1 MKRFDGPDALLMFQK
16 MRFALK
22 RKLLNLL
29 QDQTWFVSLSIT
41 VLTASTLA
49 SIQPHSRMFLINS
62 VLTCSETRGWV
73 SMLLFWHMGKRKF
86 SVTIPCTTVSLF
98 AQLQRTPPLFRGA
111 YELSIEFTM
120 QKRVMKGF
128 PMKGMLML
136 VVVVVMMAVLAEGEE
151 RTADCSKS
159 CILQG
164 MLYAVKLQPIYYTI
178 S

>member
-1 MKRFDGPDALLMFQK
+1 MYCNYFNILL
-16 MRFALK
+16 AYG
-22 RKLLNLL
+22 
-29 QDQTWFVSLSIT
+29 QTKIFGHPT
-41 VLTASTLA
+41 M
-49 SIQPHSRMFLINS
+49 HY
-62 VLTCSETRGWV
+62 
-73 SMLLFWHMGKRKF
+73 
-86 SVTIPCTTVSLF
+86 TVSLF
-98 AQLQRTPPLFRGA
+98 AQLQRIPPLFRGA

-136 VVVVVMMAVLAEGEE
+136 VVVVMMAVLAEGEE

-164 MLYAVKLQPIYYTI
+164 MLYAVKLQPIYYTL

>member
-1 MKRFDGPDALLMFQK
+1 
-16 MRFALK
+16 
-22 RKLLNLL
+22 
-29 QDQTWFVSLSIT
+29 
-41 VLTASTLA
+41 
-49 SIQPHSRMFLINS
+49 
-62 VLTCSETRGWV
+62 
-73 SMLLFWHMGKRKF
+73 MGKRKF

-136 VVVVVMMAVLAEGEE
+136 VVVVMMAVLAEGEE